1 MARAF
6 GIDIGRASATAVSI
20 RKKGASL
27 SLERIVRVSLD
38 ELRDQGVDTE
48 DAVQVARALAPRF
61 LARGLNPKGGNIGV
75 SGKDAII
82 RYAHLP
88 PMPPWRLALVMRYDI
103 ADVEEKTGSPLSADY
118 RVVGAAEDA
127 GSLVLV
133 SMAKDERVTEWVNA
147 FAAANLEPGSASPR
161 PVAVGDAFRFLG
173 DKSLEGTILV
183 LDIGR
188 TSTEIAIVREGAL
201 IFARSV
207 AQGGQ
212 ILTDRI
218 AKHFGIDPEEAE
230 KCKLEGRGPG
240 GEGLSAILEPGF
252 EQLAAVARASLDFAR
267 TQLKLPRLA
276 LDRVAVT
283 GGAARQEGLIEAIGD
298 VLKVPAEKFDP
309 VAGIDTAAAPERD
322 RAEAEAHGLEA
333 AAACGLALARLMPT
347 AVSLD
352 LLPNAVKARREWR
365 ERTIWLYAAA
375 GALVLAILVSGSF
388 AVARSSG
395 EKGRAAG
402 LRKAR
407 EEVDRRVSAKE
418 TLATENANRAKNLA
432 ALAARVKP
440 GYHASALLASL
451 TEKLPPRAAISELEL
466 ARDKESK
473 DPKESK
479 DSTGGFR
486 FEIKGTID
494 NAQRN
499 ALEQLD
505 QFEAKLRNDPD
516 VGEAKLT
523 PLQAD
528 GPQIE
533 FRLTVKPKGA

>member
-1 MARAF
+1 M
-6 GIDIGRASATAVSI
+6 
-20 RKKGASL
+20 
-27 SLERIVRVSLD
+27 
-38 ELRDQGVDTE
+38 
-48 DAVQVARALAPRF
+48 
-61 LARGLNPKGGNIGV
+61 
-75 SGKDAII
+75 
-82 RYAHLP
+82 
-88 PMPPWRLALVMRYDI
+88 
-103 ADVEEKTGSPLSADY
+103 
-118 RVVGAAEDA
+118 
-127 GSLVLV
+127 
-133 SMAKDERVTEWVNA
+133 
-147 FAAANLEPGSASPR
+147 
-161 PVAVGDAFRFLG
+161 
-173 DKSLEGTILV
+173 
-183 LDIGR
+183 
-188 TSTEIAIVREGAL
+188 
-201 IFARSV
+201 
-207 AQGGQ
+207 
-212 ILTDRI
+212 
-218 AKHFGIDPEEAE
+218 
-230 KCKLEGRGPG
+230 
-240 GEGLSAILEPGF
+240 
-252 EQLAAVARASLDFAR
+252 
-267 TQLKLPRLA
+267 
-276 LDRVAVT
+276 
-283 GGAARQEGLIEAIGD
+283 
-298 VLKVPAEKFDP
+298 LKVPAEKFDP